1 MCRVLFAV
9 ALLLSGLAQVP
20 GRADGPK
27 KLLLLSQGPDGHPPE
42 THEYDA
48 GLKILQKLLAKSQ
61 KLDVTIVKADEPW
74 RDGPEL
80 LAKAD
85 GAVLFLSE
93 GAKWLSND
101 PKRLAAF
108 RDLAKRGGGLTCLH
122 WAMGTRDAKNIA
134 AFVDLFGACHGGP
147 DRKHKVLA
155 TDVHFQSD
163 LPIANGLKDFKVRDE
178 FYYSLKI
185 AKHGSRKQ
193 YLTPILLA
201 DIDGNRE
208 MVAWGYER
216 PGGGRSFGFSGLHFH
231 ENWRLPEYRRLVTQ
245 GVLWTM
251 NLPIPEMGVN
261 VEVGK

>member
-1 MCRVLFAV
+1 MRWILVVVAVVLSWFNTSAV
-9 ALLLSGLAQVP
+9 HAG
-20 GRADGPK
+20 GPK

-42 THEYDA
+42 THEYEA
-48 GLKILQKLLAKSQ
+48 GLKILQKLLSKQ
-61 KLDVTIVKADEPW
+61 PKLDVTIVKADEPW

-108 RDLAKRGGGLTCLH
+108 QDLAKRGGGLTCLH

-147 DRKHKVLA
+147 DRKYKVLE
-155 TDVHFQSD
+155 TDVHFQPD
-163 LPIANGLKDFKVRDE
+163 TPIANGLKDFKVRDE
-178 FYYSLKI
+178 FYYFLKT
-185 AKHGSRKQ
+185 AKLGSRKQ
-193 YLTPILLA
+193 YLLPVLLA

-208 MVAWGYER
+208 MVAWGFTR
-216 PGGGRSFGFSGLHFH
+216 PGDGRSFGFSGLHFH
-231 ENWRLPEYRRLVTQ
+231 ENWRMPEYRRLVAQ

-251 NLPIPEMGVN
+251 NLPIPEKGVD

>member
-20 GRADGPK
+20 GRADAPK

-48 GLKILQKLLAKSQ
+48 GLKILQKLLAKTP

-155 TDVHFQSD
+155 TDVHFPSD

-231 ENWRLPEYRRLVTQ
+231 ENWQLPEYRRLVAQ

-251 NLPIPEMGVN
+251 NLPIPETGVN